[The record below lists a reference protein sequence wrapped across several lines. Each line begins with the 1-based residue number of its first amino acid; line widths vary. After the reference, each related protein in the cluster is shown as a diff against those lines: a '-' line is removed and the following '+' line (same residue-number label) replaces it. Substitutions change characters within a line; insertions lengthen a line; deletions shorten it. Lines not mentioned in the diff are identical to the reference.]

1 MVKFLVV
8 RHGFSLS
15 NKDKTFTGHD
25 DIDLSELGYVQAELV
40 SDYILK
46 NYQVDEIYSS
56 DLCRAYHTVEK
67 VAKVLKKEI
76 KLETDLRE
84 FYCGKWQG
92 VTVSEVAELYP
103 EDYKH
108 WQTFNSKIKPT
119 GGESVMEV
127 RERANRAFERMAKEN
142 EGKTVLVATHG
153 GVIRTMQT
161 IWRNLPEEKWAS
173 ETSWTTNASITT
185 VIYDGNERKVIKE
198 SFDDYLGDIK
208 TDVPK
213 GM

>member
-46 NYQVDEIYSS
+46 NLHVDEIYSS
-56 DLCRAYHTVEK
+56 DLCRAYHTIEK

-92 VTVSEVAELYP
+92 VTVSEVAKLYP

-153 GVIRTMQT
+153 GIIRTMQT
-161 IWRNLPEEKWAS
+161 IWKNLPEEKWAS

-198 SFDDYLGDIK
+198 SFDDFLGDIK
-208 TDVPK
+208 TEVPK

>member
-8 RHGFSLS
+8 RHGFSVS

-46 NYQVDEIYSS
+46 NLHVDEIYSS
-56 DLCRAYHTVEK
+56 DLCRAYHTIEK

-76 KLETDLRE
+76 KMDADLRE
-84 FYCGKWQG
+84 LYCGKWQG
-92 VTVSEVAELYP
+92 VAVFKVAELYP

-108 WQTFNSKIKPT
+108 WQTFDSKIKPT
-119 GGESVMEV
+119 GGESMLEL

-153 GVIRTMQT
+153 GVIRMMQT
-161 IWRNLPEEKWAS
+161 LWNNVPDDKWS
-173 ETSWTTNASITT
+173 EMGWTTNASITT

-198 SFDDYLGDIK
+198 SFDDFLGNIK
-208 TDVPK
+208 TEVPK